1 MEQFNDAYGIL
12 KLVAAAEIE
21 KEEDKDNNQNIFFGK
36 LEKVLQVINSK
47 GGFND
52 NGINSF

>member
-12 KLVAAAEIE
+12 RLVAAAETE
-21 KEEDKDNNQNIFFGK
+21 KEDDEQDIFFGK
-36 LEKVLQVINSK
+36 LEKVLQVVNAK

-52 NGINSF
+52 SSINSF